1 MEIKWSDIPFFQN
14 LSSSQIGTIKNYFTP
29 VSFSK
34 DKIVIEEGETGDFM
48 LILVQGEVRVLK
60 NMILKE
66 AAINLPFLK
75 DTQKVLAILDSSRYP
90 IFGEIALLDNDVRS
104 ASVITTR
111 DSIFLKITRSDF
123 MRLVSTE
130 PELALSIVLV
140 LGQKIAQRLRQANED
155 IIKLTTAMA
164 LVLGKEK
171 KEL

>member
-1 MEIKWSDIPFFQN
+1 M
-14 LSSSQIGTIKNYFTP
+14 
-29 VSFSK
+29 
-34 DKIVIEEGETGDFM
+34 
-48 LILVQGEVRVLK
+48 
-60 NMILKE
+60 
-66 AAINLPFLK
+66 
-75 DTQKVLAILDSSRYP
+75 YP

-111 DSIFLKITRSDF
+111 ESIFLKITRSDF